1 MSNEP
6 TGLNFVKK
14 YFETFILC
22 ATCQKDDVAEPEKQT
37 ELTDNQINMDASNI
51 ISSTFDIAV
60 YLEENK
66 PIQNKDV
73 ELTTNPNN
81 WTIYNAFKNKTNY
94 ILTKKND
101 KSIIYKADLKNENG
115 KMLFTVNDK
124 NNKYIGTR
132 VSTGIHPLSTFGKFE
147 NTVINID
154 YKKGNKRIN
163 INIGNNE
170 TLITGYGGFSN
181 SITHSA
187 PWDTVIPIVYT
198 DGGTCIGLMDYVEN
212 KNIKSSTYLPFEIIV
227 SNKNEKYLPI
237 FFTVY
242 VMVQE
247 YIEY

>member
-1 MSNEP
+1 MFIYIYVSLFLIFLY
-6 TGLNFVKK
+6 LNFKTK
-14 YFETFILC
+14 THLEYFNN
-22 ATCQKDDVAEPEKQT
+22 KND
-37 ELTDNQINMDASNI
+37 INSLLKNTKNDMNDKN
-51 ISSTFDIAV
+51 DINS
-60 YLEENK
+60 LLKNTK
-66 PIQNKDV
+66 NDI
-73 ELTTNPNN
+73 TTNPND
-81 WTIYNAFKNKTNY
+81 WTIYNASKNKTNY

-101 KSIIYKADLKNENG
+101 KSIIYKVDIKNENG

-147 NTVINID
+147 NTVVNID

-187 PWDTVIPIVYT
+187 PWDTVIPIVYM

-242 VMVQE
+242 VMIQE
-247 YIEY
+247 YIGSLNS